1 MMTNY
6 FPMGAFD
13 DYDPKAQAE
22 RDPDMTAYCYLFH
35 ILLVI
40 PVYKG
45 KSGIP
50 YISKSKCE
58 HCIEGPRYL
67 EDNGRVRSTEAC
79 DMWITEVDWKIIKE
93 TYNIFYYEIKEMYA
107 AKKGYLPAEFKCV
120 VMDYYRKKTLLK
132 GSPEGSDDAY
142 MYDRSKN
149 MLNSTYGMSVT
160 RIDNGTVEYHPENLE
175 DPYKL
180 LDPAADYLDK
190 YYKSRNSF
198 LPYQWGIWVTA
209 HARYKL
215 HEMLEIVGHDV
226 IYCDTDSIK
235 FVGDHLQDFED
246 MNKRL
251 QQRAETFGAYADD
264 KHGKRYYLGTWSQ
277 EETMDRF
284 VTLGA
289 KKYLADYGGHI
300 KSTIAGVNKKA
311 GADFFNKAGMEAFK
325 IGTVIE
331 NSGHLVAYR
340 NNEPIHKIVV
350 NHDEMTTASNMAL
363 VDDTYTLGVTDSYLN
378 LLEAVVNNIFTWE
391 VE

>member
-1 MMTNY
+1 MMTEY
-6 FPMGAFD
+6 FPTGAFSEED
-13 DYDPKAQAE
+13 AKWILKTDPEMVQN
-22 RDPDMTAYCYLFH
+22 CYLFH
-35 ILLVI
+35 VLLVH

-58 HCIEGPRYL
+58 HCIEGPRYI
-67 EDNGRVRSTEAC
+67 EDNGRVRETEAC
-79 DMWITEVDWKIIKE
+79 DMWITEIDWKIIRE
-93 TYNIFYYEIKEMYA
+93 TYDIFFWEIKEMYA
-107 AKKGYLPAEFKCV
+107 AKKGYLPAEFKDV
-120 VMDYYRKKTLLK
+120 LMKYYQNKTLLK
-132 GSPEGSDDAY
+132 GSPDGSDDAY

-149 MLNSTYGMSVT
+149 LLNAMYGMTVT
-160 RIDNGTVEYHPENLE
+160 RIDNGMVEYHPENLE
-175 DPYKL
+175 EPYKL
-180 LDPAADYLDK
+180 LDPSADYLEK

-198 LPYQWGIWVTA
+198 LPYQWGVWVTA
-209 HARYKL
+209 HARQRL
-215 HEMLEIVGHDV
+215 HIMLEKVGFDV
-226 IYCDTDSIK
+226 CYCDTDSIK
-235 FVGDHLQDFED
+235 FVGNHLAEFEE
-246 MNKRL
+246 MNRSIIKK
-251 QQRAETFGAYADD
+251 AEKFGAYADD
-264 KHGKRYYLGTWSQ
+264 KKGKRYYLGTWSQ
-277 EETMDRF
+277 EETMDLF

-289 KKYLADYGGHI
+289 KKYLADYGGKI

-311 GADFFNKAGMEAFK
+311 GADFFNRAGIEAFK

-350 NHDEMTTASNMAL
+350 NHDEMTTASNVAL